1 MAVSAPLSQI
11 QLRCTQGNRLEGPFK
26 FQYTDRMKIKNT
38 VDEII
43 KTRTYTIEH
52 LDHGTLVYVDYY
64 NKKGKVID
72 SRLQTEE
79 GFAIEVPALFE
90 EVQEF
95 IDTEGDVEGLSA

>member
-1 MAVSAPLSQI
+1 
-11 QLRCTQGNRLEGPFK
+11 
-26 FQYTDRMKIKNT
+26 MKIKNT

-64 NKKGKVID
+64 NEKGKIID
-72 SRLQTEE
+72 SRLQTED
-79 GFAIEVPALFE
+79 GFAIEDPILFE

-95 IDTEGDVEGLSA
+95 IDTEGDVEGLSAWSSFWISIYWSYEK